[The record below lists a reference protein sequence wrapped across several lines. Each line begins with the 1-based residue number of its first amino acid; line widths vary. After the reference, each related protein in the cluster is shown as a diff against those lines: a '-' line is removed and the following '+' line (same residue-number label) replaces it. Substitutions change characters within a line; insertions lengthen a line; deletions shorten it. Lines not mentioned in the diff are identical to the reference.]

1 MHENKGGK
9 EKLIWTEIAFQDKF
23 GNGQLGRGEGW
34 HRWKTERMSEWDTF
48 FRREKERQKSRFYF
62 SPRRG
67 SIFNALFL
75 KVKGTI
81 VVD

>member
-34 HRWKTERMSEWDTF
+34 QRWKTDWVDEWMRYI
-48 FRREKERQKSRFYF
+48 FRRERERMKEKADFSSLFREVKSTC
-62 SPRRG
+62 
-67 SIFNALFL
+67 IF
-75 KVKGTI
+75 KK
-81 VVD
+81 